1 MKGLIWLTV
10 ISVVV
15 VWAAYAGLGLKLG
28 EDPGQMIGYA
38 CGNPMNNKIQV
49 QIVIAMGMTRK
60 DPPKSEGTKQ
70 GLYVDWENWIA
81 DHFILRSE
89 GGETIELQR
98 QHFGNLIPSAKVGTP
113 DSYLVGFIN
122 PEKPTHLTTARFW
135 QRENIID
142 THSLRRKAVFNT
154 RGQCLPWWRITLNR
168 FRNDC
173 NKWKVIRRVRPSNPL
188 CASVWAVYVLNPT
201 R

>member
-28 EDPGQMIGYA
+28 EDSGQMIGFA
-38 CGNPMNNKIQV
+38 CGNPMNDKVQL

-60 DPPKSEGTKQ
+60 DPPRSEATKQ

-81 DHFILRSE
+81 DHFILRSAA
-89 GGETIELQR
+89 GETIELQR

-113 DSYLVGFIN
+113 DSYLIGFLI
-122 PEKPTHLTTARFW
+122 PGETYTLDYCPVLADGKYYRHTFTPTNTGLPY
-135 QRENIID
+135 QRATFALVEEN
-142 THSLRRKAVFNT
+142 S
-154 RGQCLPWWRITLNR
+154 
-168 FRNDC
+168 
-173 NKWKVIRRVRPSNPL
+173 
-188 CASVWAVYVLNPT
+188 
-201 R
+201 